1 MVNAINAYSQ
11 SVLTQTSTSQLDETD
26 NDKTNT
32 PNRTSGEQTE
42 IIDHVDISAEAQEL
56 AKADQ
61 AKNAALDAKV
71 AYFEQFRPTREGFS
85 SRNIALGIVDPSAQP
100 FSQHRSFE
108 DVAQA
113 ARENMDSKYEQ
124 MRESGEP
131 FGTDNFEGKE
141 WYSLMGD
148 LDRRALYAVASN
160 EGGSFSKEEQ
170 DIASNIMSGQQG
182 MAMGLYNG
190 PTRLAGEFHAPLPTT
205 NADHMRNYKAGV
217 QFMDQVSIEE
227 QATSVEWAYQRG
239 SMQYSYEHIARSEG
253 QIPDD
258 MRTDNPLVN
267 LVIDALEAQENSP
280 ELMFSDADISS
291 KEELLDEPWFKG
303 YEDRLD
309 DAIEQT
315 RTLYSSSE

>member
-1 MVNAINAYSQ
+1 
-11 SVLTQTSTSQLDETD
+11 
-26 NDKTNT
+26 
-32 PNRTSGEQTE
+32 
-42 IIDHVDISAEAQEL
+42 
-56 AKADQ
+56 
-61 AKNAALDAKV
+61 
-71 AYFEQFRPTREGFS
+71 
-85 SRNIALGIVDPSAQP
+85 
-100 FSQHRSFE
+100 
-108 DVAQA
+108 
-113 ARENMDSKYEQ
+113 
-124 MRESGEP
+124 
-131 FGTDNFEGKE
+131 
-141 WYSLMGD
+141 
-148 LDRRALYAVASN
+148 
-160 EGGSFSKEEQ
+160 
-170 DIASNIMSGQQG
+170 
-182 MAMGLYNG
+182 
-190 PTRLAGEFHAPLPTT
+190 
-205 NADHMRNYKAGV
+205 MRNYKAGV